1 MLGLA
6 NNVATKVASIKVLEQ
21 IYETHIHADESF
33 DDDSLFAVTENI
45 LKHATQIVD
54 KIVQGTQV
62 HVENVEEKTPKA
74 GFSTPLCILESIASE
89 MQCKPPGEEAA
100 QNTTLAIL
108 NKLSSYSWEAKGV
121 LTLADFAM
129 EFGQFWLLAQLQESD
144 RLAKSIAILK
154 RVPVLLKPSDLHKKR
169 QALLELN
176 ILIKATL
183 QLSSYDP
190 KYVPWL
196 AIAMDHIP
204 VDVYW
209 AIVSILTNN
218 EDKEHDLAPFAQKIH
233 YVLNKLKIQLI
244 VCRKKIVEAETYWRL
259 RKIFR
264 TPTEIMEVFKALIFT
279 KDNVQPLVDGS
290 TKQLVFKIDVL
301 RKKNVMLF
309 ISSLDISDDD
319 ISLLKPI
326 YDLQN
331 KMYTVQISAPVAGMI
346 RFIKEEWSFKGKPTL
361 VVMNPQGKVEHPNAF
376 HMIRVWRVKAFP
388 FTMATEE
395 ELSHEQ
401 GDNLVV
407 PIFGLINPCI
417 KEDTYTFFYGGKDNG
432 WIQEF
437 TKKATAF
444 AKDPFF
450 KEAKI
455 HIELSCVGKGSK
467 GKDDHG
473 ILGKLWSG
481 IESLFFTK
489 VHKPDGQVCQE
500 IQKLLSYKN
509 ESGWAVLTKGNSVV
523 VTGHGVSILKVV
535 EDIDKWKDHMKERG
549 FEFCFKSYHERVR
562 AGTSPCG
569 RLDIEHSSGKVPDT
583 IKCADCHRNMETF
596 ISYKCCHIDGPT
608 AHC

>member
-1 MLGLA
+1 
-6 NNVATKVASIKVLEQ
+6 
-21 IYETHIHADESF
+21 
-33 DDDSLFAVTENI
+33 
-45 LKHATQIVD
+45 
-54 KIVQGTQV
+54 
-62 HVENVEEKTPKA
+62 
-74 GFSTPLCILESIASE
+74 
-89 MQCKPPGEEAA
+89 
-100 QNTTLAIL
+100 
-108 NKLSSYSWEAKGV
+108 
-121 LTLADFAM
+121 
-129 EFGQFWLLAQLQESD
+129 
-144 RLAKSIAILK
+144 
-154 RVPVLLKPSDLHKKR
+154 
-169 QALLELN
+169 
-176 ILIKATL
+176 
-183 QLSSYDP
+183 
-190 KYVPWL
+190 
-196 AIAMDHIP
+196 MDHIP

-209 AIVSILTNN
+209 AIVTVVACATKISILTNN
-218 EDKEHDLAPFAQKIH
+218 EDKEHDLAPFAQTIH

-244 VCRKKIVEAETYWRL
+244 VCRKQIVEAETYWRL

-290 TKQLVFKIDVL
+290 TKQLKFESL
-301 RKKNVMLF
+301 R
-309 ISSLDISDDD
+309 
-319 ISLLKPI
+319 
-326 YDLQN
+326 N
-331 KMYTVQISAPVAGMI
+331 KMYTVRISAPVAGMI

-407 PIFGLINPCI
+407 PMFGLINPCI

-455 HIELSCVGKGSK
+455 HIELSCVGKGNK

-481 IESLFFTK
+481 IECLFFTK
-489 VHKPDGQVCQE
+489 VHKPDGQACQE

-562 AGTSPCG
+562 AGTRPCG
-569 RLDIEHSSGKVPDT
+569 RLDIEHSNGKVPDT
-583 IKCADCHRNMETF
+583 IKCAECHRNMETF
-596 ISYKCCHIDGPT
+596 ISYKCCHIDGIYDVGQSNKFKV
-608 AHC
+608 CMF